1 MILCLAR
8 PLCSTAS
15 QLVIALVCE
24 SLWWVPERVIEE
36 ESKQNKEN
44 WAAACKDLWLSSF
57 RPARTQDSFR
67 GSFHWN
73 DSRAFK
79 GFCAMSSRLW
89 FPFISLNDYS
99 DKEIRMIATD
109 KNCMFQALLSKNLLT
124 IGFKSPLLERISEQK
139 DSPLSLLSATEAFQ
153 CNTTRDT
160 PAEGIPSIS
169 LMRVNLLVAPPASQP
184 ACGRR

>member
-1 MILCLAR
+1 MPKRSRERECARHTTRLSSLTHSWYNESDILFMILCLAR

-89 FPFISLNDYS
+89 FPFISLNDCS

-109 KNCMFQALLSKNLLT
+109 KNC
-124 IGFKSPLLERISEQK
+124 FKH
-139 DSPLSLLSATEAFQ
+139 
-153 CNTTRDT
+153 
-160 PAEGIPSIS
+160 
-169 LMRVNLLVAPPASQP
+169 
-184 ACGRR
+184 